1 VPVDELK
8 GHLDLVILAALT
20 GGPAHGYALIEEI
33 RERSDGVFDLPEGS
47 VYPALYRLE
56 AARLLASRWT
66 TASGRRRRTY
76 RLTARGKKRLERER
90 RQWRQFSQ
98 TMSEVLA

>member
-1 VPVDELK
+1 MPVDELK
-8 GHLDLVILAALT
+8 GHLDLVLLSVLI

-33 RERSDGVFDLPEGS
+33 RERSEGVFDLPEGS

-56 AARLLASRWT
+56 AAGLLSSRWT

-76 RLTARGKKRLERER
+76 RLTAKGKRKLEQERGE
-90 RQWRQFSQ
+90 WRQFSQ
-98 TMSEVLA
+98 TMSEVVA

>member
-8 GHLDLVILAALT
+8 GHLDLVLLASLR
-20 GGPAHGYALIEEI
+20 GGPAHGYALIDVI

-56 AARLLASRWT
+56 AAGLLASRWT

-76 RLTARGKKRLERER
+76 RLTGKGKKRLEREKGE
-90 RQWRQFSQ
+90 WRQFSR
-98 TMSEVLA
+98 TMTEVVA